1 MLKLV
6 VQTFLTL
13 DGVYQAPGGAEEDT
27 SGGFK
32 LGGWQMRFWDPEG
45 DKAMDRQIAE
55 TDALLLG
62 RITYQIFNGYWP
74 KQPDT
79 DPIAKK
85 FNAIPKF
92 VASTSLKKA
101 DWKGTTLLSGP
112 LAEAIA
118 KAKQAPGSGIL
129 AVVGSGKLAQSLMKD
144 GLVDEYRLWIHPV
157 VLGSGKRLFDGGF
170 APLNVKLTASAVTP
184 SGVAMLTYRPDNR

>member
-13 DGVYQAPGGAEEDT
+13 DGVYQAPGGADEDR
-27 SGGFK
+27 SGGFAY
-32 LGGWQMRFWDPEG
+32 GGWQEPFFDAEG
-45 DKAMDRQIAE
+45 GKVVEDSIAE

-62 RITYQIFNGYWP
+62 RLTYQIFEGFWP

-79 DPIAKK
+79 DPTAKR

-92 VASTSLKKA
+92 VFSKTLKKA
-101 DWKGTTLLSGP
+101 NWRGTSVLNGGLSEGV
-112 LAEAIA
+112 A
-118 KAKQAPGSGIL
+118 KAKAAPGSGIL

-144 GLVDEYRLWIHPV
+144 GLVDEYRLWIHPI
-157 VLGSGKRLFDGGF
+157 VLGSGKRLFGGGLT
-170 APLNVKLTASAVTP
+170 PLNLKLTTSMITP
-184 SGVAMLTYRPDNR
+184 SGVAMLTYRPEVK